1 MTGGL
6 PYKRLGAFYLCWFG
20 ALGALLPY
28 WGLYLQDAGYAPS
41 RIGAV
46 FAILMGTK
54 MVAPNVWGW
63 IADHYGHRLRIIRFA
78 TATAALFFLCT
89 PFAEPFWALAL
100 LMVGYGFFSNA
111 SLPQFEAVTFNH
123 LGTRERE
130 YGRVRLWGSVGFI
143 VSVVVLGYLLD
154 VFPAQIVPWWIT
166 AVLAGL
172 FVVSL
177 SVPDPG
183 NGGAADRGER
193 LWQVLKRPEVASLL
207 VLCLLAQ
214 FSHGPY
220 YSFFSIYMEE
230 QGYARSAIG
239 ILWGLGVA
247 AEIAVFAFLPQLIE
261 AFGLRRLMLSALAV
275 TALRWSLLAAFPQ
288 HLPVVVA
295 IQLMHLASFGIYHA
309 VAVNLIHRL
318 FTGRLQGRGQALY
331 SSISFGAGGALGALA
346 SGYLWE
352 AAPAATIFAM
362 AAAAAAVAWVIGW
375 FGLEEGPVRSKL
387 QTAG

>member
-1 MTGGL
+1 MSGGL

-28 WGLYLQDAGYAPS
+28 WGLYMQDAGYAPS
-41 RIGAV
+41 RIGGI

-78 TATAALFFLCT
+78 TATAALFFLCL

-100 LMVGYGFFSNA
+100 LMMGYGFFSNA
-111 SLPQFEAVTFNH
+111 SLPQFEAITFNH

-130 YGRVRLWGSVGFI
+130 YGRIRLWGSVGFI
-143 VSVVVLGYLLD
+143 GSVVSLGYLLD
-154 VFPAQIVPWWIT
+154 VFSTELVPWWVT
-166 AVLAGL
+166 AVLVAL

-177 SVPDPG
+177 SVPDSG
-183 NGGAADRGER
+183 NGLHADRGER
-193 LWQVLKRPEVASLL
+193 LWQVLRQPQVASLL
-207 VLCLLAQ
+207 ALCLLAQ

-239 ILWGLGVA
+239 LLWALGVG
-247 AEIAVFAFLPQLIE
+247 AEIGVFAFLPQLIDF
-261 AFGLRRLMLSALAV
+261 FGLRRLMLGALAV
-275 TALRWSLLAAFPQ
+275 TTLRWALLAAFPQ
-288 HLPVVVA
+288 YVAVVIPA
-295 IQLMHLASFGIYHA
+295 QLMHLASFGIYHA

-331 SSISFGAGGALGALA
+331 SSLSFGAGGALGSLS

-352 AAPAATIFAM
+352 SAPAASIFAM
-362 AAAAAAVAWVIGW
+362 ATAAAAAAWLIAWL
-375 FGLEEGPVRSKL
+375 GLRD
-387 QTAG
+387 TATDTIN